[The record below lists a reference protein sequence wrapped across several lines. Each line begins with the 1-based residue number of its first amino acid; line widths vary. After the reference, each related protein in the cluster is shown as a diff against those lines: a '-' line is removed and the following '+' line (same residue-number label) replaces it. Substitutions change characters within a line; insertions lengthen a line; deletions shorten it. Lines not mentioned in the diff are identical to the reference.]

1 MDGDTKH
8 GPDRVED
15 DDPLAVTASTSRPE
29 KEWAIDAESKWYRR
43 YWFASAP
50 VTLAAVALAPLRLVV
65 RTCDACAT
73 AKFDAQQALDGL
85 AKSSENAEVTSG
97 ACDGECAGPSVS
109 VEIDGEPAVCEL
121 RTVSS

>member
-1 MDGDTKH
+1 M
-8 GPDRVED
+8 RFRSSICS
-15 DDPLAVTASTSRPE
+15 LCALLIRC
-29 KEWAIDAESKWYRR
+29 R
-43 YWFASAP
+43 
-50 VTLAAVALAPLRLVV
+50 ALAPLRLVV

-109 VEIDGEPAVCEL
+109 VEIDGEAAVRE
-121 RTVSS
+121 RRPRAS